1 MQISVNNAGG
11 LCASDASG
19 GQHENLIP
27 IRAFPMSAPNL
38 GVSLVDAQGHEW
50 AWIENLAALPE
61 NLRNVLDAQLAERE
75 FQPEILRI
83 LDVSSYSTPSRWH
96 VVTNRGETALV
107 LKGEEDIRRLS
118 GHRLLIAAENGLHF
132 LIADTQQLD
141 AASRRRLERFL

>member
-1 MQISVNNAGG
+1 VQISVNHAGG
-11 LCASDASG
+11 MCASDASG
-19 GQHENLIP
+19 VLHENLIP

-50 AWIENLAALPE
+50 AWIEDLAALPE

-96 VVTNRGETALV
+96 VVTNRGETELV

-118 GHRLLIAAENGLHF
+118 SHRLLIAAENGLHF

-141 AASRRRLERFL
+141 GASKRRLERFL